1 MHSWMKEIKLITWDL
16 DGTLYPNS
24 TDFSDEINRRKIEKV
39 AKHLNISVQDAE
51 VKFEQIRSKLLSHT
65 KTLDYLGLDGSQFF
79 LKLWEEMPLELFIKK
94 NNRLVQL
101 FDKIE
106 FPHQALLTNSN
117 SIENIKRKLKLIGLN
132 TKYFKYI
139 ITSVEVGFNKPNL
152 KIFEELINQSK
163 LRPSEIMYV
172 GDREKVDI
180 IPAKK
185 IGMKTCM
192 VGSKSVDA
200 DMSVRSPVELLEMF
214 NR

>member
-1 MHSWMKEIKLITWDL
+1 MKEIKLITWDL